1 MWIGARREGGLG
13 EPAVQH
19 VPCRLQAEPHNHQ
32 GEPRLELLSMC
43 CTSAIAPYPQIA
55 AGDNVVAAEE
65 HHGRLLMVR
74 PRCEAGR
81 AGGIVAVFSCRQL
94 ERCLPGPSVLA
105 VERVGAEPHPPDL
118 SKMSVRY
125 AKISQNMPKIW
136 SNLPKFQ
143 SEFSTSTPSV
153 SAEMWIT
160 LT

>member
-1 MWIGARREGGLG
+1 MWVGARREGGLG
-13 EPAVQH
+13 EPTVQH

-32 GEPRLELLSMC
+32 GEPRSELLIMR
-43 CTSAIAPYPQIA
+43 CTSATALPQVA

-65 HHGRLLMVR
+65 HHGGLLVVR
-74 PRCEAGR
+74 PQCETGR
-81 AGGIVAVFSCRQL
+81 AGHGRSFPLQAAR
-94 ERCLPGPSVLA
+94 RWLPGPSVLA

-118 SKMSVRY
+118 PKMSVRY
-125 AKISQNMPKIW
+125 AKISQNVPKIW